1 MTRTQKRRFL
11 RKDAQT
17 RQGQYTSTRGKELG
31 TFRRNES
38 LQANIEVDNYMS
50 TGLKNDNT
58 VQEGMGE
65 NLLDVLLGG
74 EDDGLM
80 DSLLEGYDAD
90 MEDCTE
96 ENMLEDEHPNPKFSR
111 EKRDED
117 EDGQGATTTLRFDL
131 EENIENEDLVIDED
145 ESVVELVEAFAS
157 LEASDEPWGTR
168 MARLGGQIDLAA
180 EVLHEAGHK
189 NVSLLGE
196 DRGRFPY
203 FVLCQGPETTSSVPV
218 ENPIWGPICDEET
231 GSSSIKEENM
241 VEEEATMVLTTL
253 KGKEV
258 MPFGLEGANI
268 ELDHLAVFKEPE
280 PSMLRHLRPLY
291 IKARL
296 DGIPTSKILV
306 DNGAA
311 ANVLPT
317 RMLRKL
323 GKNIGDLIPTDV
335 FVTSFNG
342 GSTSARGILP
352 VMVGV
357 GSQETMSAFFVVDGA
372 MSYNALLGRDWI
384 HANKCVP
391 SSLHQC
397 LMFWNKGGIVELVQ
411 ADTRPFDVGAN
422 MAKAP
427 LYDGDFGPLEVRS
440 MDGGTCTVVVSSA
453 KVLSKACLD
462 PLSEVTRPSMLSLDG
477 PLDSEKNVDD
487 E

>member
-1 MTRTQKRRFL
+1 MTRTQRRRFL
-11 RKDAQT
+11 RKNAQT
-17 RQGQYTSTRGKELG
+17 RQGQYTSTPGKEVG

-38 LQANIEVDNYMS
+38 LQANIKVDNSKS
-50 TGLKNDNT
+50 TGLKVTMLDKGKQVQAHNENT

-65 NLLDVLLGG
+65 NLL
-74 EDDGLM
+74 
-80 DSLLEGYDAD
+80 
-90 MEDCTE
+90 
-96 ENMLEDEHPNPKFSR
+96 NMLEDEHPNPKFSR

-117 EDGQGATTTLRFDL
+117 EDGQGATTTLCFGSLPPVVVANYILPMVFQFSAENL
-131 EENIENEDLVIDED
+131 EESIENEDSVMDED

-168 MARLGGQIDLAA
+168 MAHLGGQIDLARQGRSSQQILR
-180 EVLHEAGHK
+180 ELHKAGHK

-196 DRGRFPY
+196 DRGRFLY
-203 FVLCQGPETTSSVPV
+203 FVLYQGPKTTSSVPI
-218 ENPIWGPICDEET
+218 ENSTWGPICDEET

-241 VEEEATMVLTTL
+241 VEEEAAMVLTTL

-291 IKARL
+291 IKAKL
-296 DGIPTSKILV
+296 DGIPTSNILV

-311 ANVLPT
+311 VNVLPT

-323 GKNIGDLIPTDV
+323 GKNIGDLIPIDV

-342 GSTSARGILP
+342 GSTLARGILP
-352 VMVGV
+352 AMVGV

-384 HANKCVP
+384 HANKCVT

-397 LMFWNKGGIVELVQ
+397 LMF
-411 ADTRPFDVGAN
+411 
-422 MAKAP
+422 
-427 LYDGDFGPLEVRS
+427 
-440 MDGGTCTVVVSSA
+440 
-453 KVLSKACLD
+453 
-462 PLSEVTRPSMLSLDG
+462 
-477 PLDSEKNVDD
+477 
-487 E
+487 